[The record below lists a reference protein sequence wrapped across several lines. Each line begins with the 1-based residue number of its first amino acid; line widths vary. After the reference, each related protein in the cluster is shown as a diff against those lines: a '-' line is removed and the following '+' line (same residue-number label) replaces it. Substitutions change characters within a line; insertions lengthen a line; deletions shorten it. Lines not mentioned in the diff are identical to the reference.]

1 MRLNMNI
8 NIIRKIKKYKT
19 PKQNEYNNLAGYAY
33 ISPWLIGLIAFTL
46 IPMIMSL
53 YYSFTNYNMVS
64 APQWQGLKN
73 YTNILLNDS
82 TFWSSIKTTFFYTFL
97 AVPMRLAFALILAV
111 LFNQRR
117 RFVGVYRTM
126 FYIPS
131 IIGGSVAVAV
141 MWRQLFGSSGALNS
155 LLGLVGIESNTGW
168 IGHPDTAIWTLII
181 LAAWQFGSPMLI
193 FLAGLKQIPTSL
205 YEASVI
211 DGCNWWQ
218 KFVKITLP
226 MLSPVIFF
234 NLVMQTISGFMMF
247 TQAYIITRGGPFDRT
262 LVYVYYLFRRA
273 FTYYEMGYA
282 SALAWILLII
292 VAVITLIIF
301 KTTPH
306 WVHYENKGEF

>member
-1 MRLNMNI
+1 MKI
-8 NIIRKIKKYKT
+8 NIFSNKNILQQNKLKK
-19 PKQNEYNNLAGYAY
+19 YNNLAGYAY
-33 ISPWLIGLIAFTL
+33 ISPWIIGFVVFTV
-46 IPMIMSL
+46 IPMFVSL
-53 YYSFTNYNMVS
+53 YYSFTDYNIVS
-64 APQWQGLKN
+64 SPQWLGLKN
-73 YTNILLNDS
+73 YINILFNDS
-82 TFWSSIKTTFFYTFL
+82 TFRNSMKTTFFYTFL
-97 AVPMRLAFALILAV
+97 AVPMRLTFALILAV

-155 LLGLVGIESNTGW
+155 LLGLIGIESNTGW
-168 IGHPDTAIWTLII
+168 IGHPDTALWTLII

-193 FLAGLKQIPTSL
+193 FLAGLKQIPNSL
-205 YEASVI
+205 YEAAVI

-218 KFVKITLP
+218 KFIKITLP

-247 TQAYIITRGGPFDRT
+247 TQAYIITNGGPFDKT
-262 LVYVYYLFRRA
+262 LVYVLYLFRRA

-282 SALAWILLII
+282 SALAWILLVII
-292 VAVITLIIF
+292 AGITLIIF
-301 KTTPH
+301 KTAPH
-306 WVHYENKGEF
+306 WVYYESKGEF